1 MIRALT
7 ILLLLSGCGSYRNT
21 IGVSGPENAEVV
33 IVKPPEI
40 YTRADVDAIN
50 AELQCRQI
58 ARTMLQASRCGI
70 RR

>member
-1 MIRALT
+1 VTRALA
-7 ILLLLSGCGSYRNT
+7 ILLLLTGCGSYRNT
-21 IGVSGPENAEVV
+21 IGVGPEAATDVV
-33 IVKPPEI
+33 VVKPPDI